1 MQSSQGSATVLKQYC
16 EFNGVCSVSVS
27 VFTFQSAGHSVHLL
41 QSLDDQRQQDFLC
54 DVTIEVGNA
63 TFRAHRSVLA
73 SCSDYFHRRIT
84 SVTSHN
90 ATVTLSEEV
99 GALLLLLPCK
109 VMPFVMSLVLLLFSC
124 NLLFPFHPPGHC

>member
-1 MQSSQGSATVLKQYC
+1 MVCVLLC
-16 EFNGVCSVSVS
+16 S

-41 QSLDDQRQQDFLC
+41 QCLNDQRQQDFLC

-63 TFRAHRSVLA
+63 AFRAHRSVLA
-73 SCSDYFHRRIT
+73 SCSDYFHHRIT

-90 ATVTLSEEV
+90 ATITLSEEV

-109 VMPFVMSLVLLLFSC
+109 VT
-124 NLLFPFHPPGHC
+124 